1 MMKRLVPAVL
11 AVVCLTAVSP
21 ALSRPAVVKATG
33 VITPSGK
40 GYLLTVTNTGR
51 KAIPCFRFRPTFGV
65 KITSTAFGHLAFN
78 TIEAIGPRPKH
89 TTLVRFRTKQ
99 PYPARSGGTLEL
111 AENRC
116 HFPGQK
122 VNVSGPR

>member
-1 MMKRLVPAVL
+1 MKRLVPTVF
-11 AVVCLTAVSP
+11 AVVCLMAASP
-21 ALSRPAVVKATG
+21 ALSGSAVVKATG

-78 TIEAIGPRPKH
+78 TIEAVGPARGKK
-89 TTLVRFRTKQ
+89 TRVRFRTKQ
-99 PYPARSGGTLEL
+99 AYPNKGGGTVEL
-111 AENRC
+111 AENSC
-116 HFPGQK
+116 TFPGARVK
-122 VNVSGPR
+122 VTGPF